1 MPSHPPHPS
10 PRAMGS
16 ASVRLVMLGLALPAT
31 LALVPG
37 HPYGRS
43 LRPRAADVRWP
54 GVVAMAEGDPGEAPT
69 KRADELLRAL
79 QNADM
84 RGVEP
89 KEEEEPD
96 FLSAAGLQ
104 KEFALLRKGEG
115 VRAAPSNLKRSGP
128 HRLTLPRSHTVCR
141 RRTSSSRSSCRPS
154 PSSSRSG
161 CSSSSRATSHHSPCS
176 PPLRSMTSSPSRRCA
191 VVLVVDAQA
200 MPCQ

>member
-1 MPSHPPHPS
+1 MSV
-10 PRAMGS
+10 
-16 ASVRLVMLGLALPAT
+16 ASVLVLLGLALPAT

-54 GVVAMAEGDPGEAPT
+54 GVVAMAEGDGGEAPT

-115 VRAAPSNLKRSGP
+115 VRAAPSNLKRSG
-128 HRLTLPRSHTVCR
+128 LT
-141 RRTSSSRSSCRPS
+141 
-154 PSSSRSG
+154 
-161 CSSSSRATSHHSPCS
+161 A
-176 PPLRSMTSSPSRRCA
+176 
-191 VVLVVDAQA
+191 
-200 MPCQ
+200 

>member
-1 MPSHPPHPS
+1 MPSPS
-10 PRAMGS
+10 SHEAM
-16 ASVRLVMLGLALPAT
+16 ARLVLATLALPAT

-54 GVVAMAEGDPGEAPT
+54 GVVAMAEGDGGEAPT

-115 VRAAPSNLKRSGP
+115 VRAAPSNLKRSG
-128 HRLTLPRSHTVCR
+128 LT
-141 RRTSSSRSSCRPS
+141 
-154 PSSSRSG
+154 
-161 CSSSSRATSHHSPCS
+161 A
-176 PPLRSMTSSPSRRCA
+176 
-191 VVLVVDAQA
+191 
-200 MPCQ
+200 